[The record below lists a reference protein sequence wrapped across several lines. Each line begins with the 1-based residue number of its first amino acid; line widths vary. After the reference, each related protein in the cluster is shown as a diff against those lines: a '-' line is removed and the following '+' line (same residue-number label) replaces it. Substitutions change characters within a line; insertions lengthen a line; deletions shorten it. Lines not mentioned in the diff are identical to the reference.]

1 MLYIVL
7 KKNINSKDVIY
18 IMLRRNMNYLKDVS
32 RYNWMIDLKM
42 IGESTNY
49 GIKINL
55 LCKECLPYYHMGC
68 DWATV

>member
-1 MLYIVL
+1 
-7 KKNINSKDVIY
+7 
-18 IMLRRNMNYLKDVS
+18 MLRRNMNYLKDVS

-42 IGESTNY
+42 KGESTNY
-49 GIKINL
+49 GKKINL

>member
-1 MLYIVL
+1 
-7 KKNINSKDVIY
+7 
-18 IMLRRNMNYLKDVS
+18 MLRRNMNYLKDVS

-55 LCKECLPYYHMGC
+55 LCKAVLTILPYGL
-68 DWATV
+68 